1 MYLATIFPSEKCQFV
16 FVSTIFANDKNWWV
30 HIRSHFQS
38 SFDYLHCREKS
49 VRKRSPRRAQQPATC
64 HPRRNEFSDINTVTH
79 CTLQTL
85 TQLDVGH
92 VCPKNKHELSHMWA
106 RSGGTIIAG
115 SRRVIH
121 CRIRQDYIMA
131 QAAERKG
138 RQPRRTNTSST
149 PQGPQ
154 KILYLVPNSKLL
166 RRVLAADFNGIRTGS
181 G

>member
-1 MYLATIFPSEKCQFV
+1 M
-16 FVSTIFANDKNWWV
+16 
-30 HIRSHFQS
+30 
-38 SFDYLHCREKS
+38 S
-49 VRKRSPRRAQQPATC
+49 VRFCFDNFCKRQELMGPHKIPFPVLLWLSPLSWKISEKRSPRRAQQPATC
-64 HPRRNEFSDINTVTH
+64 HPRRNEFSDINIVTH